1 MTTDLD
7 HLDLSWTESHIR
19 TMNSKTILSPELM
32 TNINIHFVYINTN
45 AEIVKVIKENHPLQQ
60 IDNKC
65 VLPEHLVL
73 QFIQTKR
80 QDKDTRYK
88 LVDILSFIV
97 TLGSEHINRF
107 TQNNDIIE
115 DFMKTISIPGEIEI
129 LPSIIIFHPLNT
141 IYFIFREMVLV
152 TSKPQVISKPQ
163 VNSSSKIDPKKTSEN
178 AIPSSILKTGENDKG
193 ARSKKMTK
201 RVRISDD
208 LPTFKS
214 GTPLSGKT
222 AKIRIL

>member
-1 MTTDLD
+1 MTTDNSDLD
-7 HLDLSWTESHIR
+7 HLDLSWTETHIR

-45 AEIVKVIKENHPLQQ
+45 SEIVKVIKENHPLQQ
-60 IDNKC
+60 IDDRC

-73 QFIQTKR
+73 QIIHTKR

-97 TLGSEHINRF
+97 TLGSEHINGF
-107 TQNNDIIE
+107 TQNNDVIE

-129 LPSIIIFHPLNT
+129 RPSIIIFHPLNT
-141 IYFIFREMVLV
+141 IYFIFREMILV
-152 TSKPQVISKPQ
+152 TSKLQVISKPQ
-163 VNSSSKIDPKKTSEN
+163 VNSSSMINPKKTPEN
-178 AIPSSILKTGENDKG
+178 AIPSSILKMGDT

>member
-7 HLDLSWTESHIR
+7 HLDLSWTENHIR
-19 TMNSKTILSPELM
+19 TTNSETVLCPEHM
-32 TNINIHFVYINTN
+32 TNINIHFVYINTK

-60 IDNKC
+60 IDDKC
-65 VLPEHLVL
+65 ILPEHLVL
-73 QFIQTKR
+73 QLIQTKR

-97 TLGSEHINRF
+97 TLETDHINRF
-107 TQNNDIIE
+107 TQNNDVIE
-115 DFMKTISIPGEIEI
+115 DFMKPVSISSEIAIP
-129 LPSIIIFHPLNT
+129 PSMIIFHQLNT
-141 IYFIFREMVLV
+141 MYFIFREMVLV
-152 TSKPQVISKPQ
+152 TSKPQVNSKPQ
-163 VNSSSKIDPKKTSEN
+163 VISSSKIDPKKTSEN
-178 AIPSSILKTGENDKG
+178 AIPLSILKTGENDKG